1 VGLIFPIKERERK
14 EERMNGERN
23 VTLPNCGL
31 TDFLVR
37 SWV

>member
-1 VGLIFPIKERERK
+1 LAIKERERK
-14 EERMNGERN
+14 DEGGIGERN

-37 SWV
+37 SWA